1 MKRRKEICR
10 KKRTEERN
18 KKKEKGGPDTK
29 REKSPRD
36 SAWIEI
42 ATHNA
47 IYGKMSSDVLL

>member
-47 IYGKMSSDVLL
+47 IYGKISSDVLL